1 MAGTTG
7 RAIIRPPDRKR
18 ILMPRLALF
27 ALVVCVLALAA
38 AVLSFA
44 HGSIVLGVVW
54 LMMTGVSSNIAW
66 FHIRKARAQRAA
78 RQEPAT
84 R

>member
-7 RAIIRPPDRKR
+7 RAIFRPPDRKR

-38 AVLSFA
+38 AVLSFTR
-44 HGSIVLGVVW
+44 GSFLGIVW
-54 LMMTGVSSNIAW
+54 IMMAGVSSNIAW
-66 FHIRKARAQRAA
+66 FYIRKAKAQRAA
-78 RQEPAT
+78 RQEPVSH
-84 R
+84 

>member
-7 RAIIRPPDRKR
+7 QMISRPPDRKR

-38 AVLSFA
+38 AVLSFTR
-44 HGSIVLGVVW
+44 GSFLGIVW
-54 LMMTGVSSNIAW
+54 IMMAGVSSNIAW
-66 FHIRKARAQRAA
+66 FYIRKARVQRAV

-84 R
+84 H